1 MKIKLIIS
9 LLAITAV
16 LGFGA
21 PALAAD
27 CPQTSWLKGIIVEGE
42 TLIPCDCIDS
52 KPDCSEG
59 KTGDCSTCDLND
71 GFQTII
77 NFTQILLALTGTAAL
92 LMFMYGGVLWIIAAG
107 NQEQI
112 QKGKA
117 AIQAAAI
124 GIIIILSAWLIVN
137 FTINALTGGNVGGQ
151 AEIFNNIPWFQQPSG
166 VTGGGRLDP
175 ELIQQLESSGPL

>member
-52 KPDCSEG
+52 KPDCYEG

-124 GIIIILSAWLIVN
+124 GIIIILSA
-137 FTINALTGGNVGGQ
+137 
-151 AEIFNNIPWFQQPSG
+151 
-166 VTGGGRLDP
+166 
-175 ELIQQLESSGPL
+175 